1 MCRIVKNSLSY
12 QKILT
17 KGGSEMKTRIIL
29 VQLLIVLGSGLFFT
43 NFAEPAEKPIELSL
57 SLPEAETGVMWQRGL
72 KPWIDEISKRT
83 GERIK
88 VVPYFNSSL
97 VPFTEHYK
105 AVEAGI
111 CDLALTDSN
120 TLPGMFP
127 MQEIW
132 SQILP
137 STPYSRWGR
146 IHWEIFNK
154 FPEYMKEMPPIKILF
169 TFSYGP
175 ATIGMTKKP
184 IRSLEDAKGTKLML
198 IGKVSTDAAEAL
210 GFAPIPTWPAEFFT
224 TIEKGV
230 ADGTLL
236 CRQTFFHEYSLAPYI
251 KYITD
256 IHIANT
262 PFFMSMNMKKWNSFP
277 PDIKKVFDEL
287 GGEWAADYFDKLYYQ
302 TTRVEGPARMKE
314 KYGTQ
319 IIKLSPEELNRW
331 DQRIRPLTDSFL
343 NNLEAKGLPAKKVFD
358 EYNRLVQ
365 KYKVE

>member
-1 MCRIVKNSLSY
+1 
-12 QKILT
+12 
-17 KGGSEMKTRIIL
+17 MKARIIF
-29 VQLLIVLGSGLFFT
+29 VQLLIVLVSGVTFI
-43 NFAEPAEKPIELSL
+43 NYAEPAEKPIEFSL

-72 KPWIDEISKRT
+72 KPWIDELSKRT
-83 GERIK
+83 GGRVKI
-88 VVPYFNSSL
+88 VPYFNSSL

-111 CDLALTDSN
+111 VDLALTDSN

-132 SQILP
+132 SQVLP

-154 FPEYMKEMPPIKILF
+154 FPEYKKEMPPVKILF

-175 ATIGMTKKP
+175 ATLGMSKKP

-198 IGKVSTDAAEAL
+198 IGKVSTDVMGAL
-210 GFAPIPTWPAEFFT
+210 GFTPIPTWPAEFFT

-236 CRQTFFHEYSLAPYI
+236 CRQTFFYEYSLAPYI
-251 KYITD
+251 KYVTD
-256 IHIANT
+256 IHVANT
-262 PFFMSMNMKKWNSFP
+262 PFFMSLNMKKWDSLP
-277 PDIKKVFDEL
+277 PDVKQAFDEL

-302 TTRVEGPARMKE
+302 TTRVEGPAMMKN

-319 IIKLSPEELNRW
+319 IIKLSPEELAKW
-331 DQRIRPLTDSFL
+331 DQRVRPLTDSFL
-343 NNLEAKGLPAKKVFD
+343 NNLESKGLPAKKVFD

-365 KYKVE
+365 KYKME